1 MPNSNL
7 GAFGKTNL
15 VAIGAAGPHAERA
28 GTQQGEVNMID
39 DSRDSA
45 EVGRVSSEQGL
56 TPAAKQNA
64 SPWDQMRN
72 RLDAVKPEDVQECVE
87 LHDKLER
94 VRQRLG
100 LKTWKALE
108 GYFGPIPSCVRKAR

>member
-1 MPNSNL
+1 
-7 GAFGKTNL
+7 
-15 VAIGAAGPHAERA
+15 
-28 GTQQGEVNMID
+28 MID

-45 EVGRVSSEQGL
+45 EEGQVSSEQGL

-100 LKTWKALE
+100 LKTWKTLE

>member
-1 MPNSNL
+1 
-7 GAFGKTNL
+7 
-15 VAIGAAGPHAERA
+15 
-28 GTQQGEVNMID
+28 MID

-45 EVGRVSSEQGL
+45 EVGQGSSEQGL
-56 TPAAKQNA
+56 TPAPKQNA
-64 SPWDQMRN
+64 SPWDQMRS

-100 LKTWKALE
+100 LKTWRALE
-108 GYFGPIPSCVRKAR
+108 GYFGPIPPCVKKAR